1 MDLKELVQWLA
12 SGESLELSNFDIDQ
26 SLKPKPGESV
36 IGYRVSYTIT
46 HPDTQETL
54 YKSPL
59 TYHRNGTM
67 SRDEEEMIKAFDQS
81 WERDDLLRSTVSVH
95 NPKESDQGFYYFAD
109 REMAES
115 YMKMIALGKV
125 YVKDNDNPLTSGA
138 YNSRGHY
145 ESQYEDAPLML
156 TLNRVTGVAD
166 ETMNEFE
173 GIGNRKEGLRMKDMQ
188 IEEQV
193 LSIPVQDISLIGNKW
208 RNIDNAKI
216 EGNDKMQHLK
226 QWANRLE

>member
-26 SLKPKPGESV
+26 SLKPKPGEPV
-36 IGYRVSYTIT
+36 VGYRVSYTMT

-59 TYHRNGTM
+59 TYHRKGSM
-67 SRDEEEMIKAFDQS
+67 FQDESEMARSFGQS
-81 WERDDLLRSTVSVH
+81 WERDDLLRSTNPIH

-109 REMAES
+109 KEMAES

-138 YNSRGHY
+138 YDSRGYY
-145 ESQYEDAPLML
+145 ESQREDAPLML
-156 TLNRVTGVAD
+156 TLNRVTGIAD

-173 GIGNRKEGLRMKDMQ
+173 GIENRKEGLRMKDMQ

-193 LSIPVQDISLIGNKW
+193 LSIPVQDISFIGSKW
-208 RNIDNAKI
+208 RNVDDAKI